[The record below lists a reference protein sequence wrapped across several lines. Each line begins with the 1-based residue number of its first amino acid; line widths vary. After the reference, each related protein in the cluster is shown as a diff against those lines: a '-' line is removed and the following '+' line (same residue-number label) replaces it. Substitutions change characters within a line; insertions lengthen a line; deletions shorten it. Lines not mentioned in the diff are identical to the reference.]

1 MNGNLENIENLK
13 SQIHNIN
20 PKINIH
26 VGLYIPTNMNEFEL
40 NDEYLVFSGIGN
52 HITFINMLKKNGF
65 KILKDLE
72 YPDHYEYSNE
82 DLNKIIN
89 KANDLNCK
97 IITTQKDFLRINKP
111 ELKKIQF
118 VKSKLKILDEKKLL
132 NSIL

>member
-1 MNGNLENIENLK
+1 M
-13 SQIHNIN
+13 
-20 PKINIH
+20 
-26 VGLYIPTNMNEFEL
+26 
-40 NDEYLVFSGIGN
+40 
-52 HITFINMLKKNGF
+52 
-65 KILKDLE
+65 KDLE

-89 KANDLNCK
+89 IANDLKCK

-132 NSIL
+132 N